1 MGLSQPWKPASQ
13 HDAIEAVVRS
23 EVLPEV
29 FERLKRKKQARAA
42 AAREAEAR
50 ASSLRRLRELF
61 NLPTHTSPLPSHWQS
76 EPSQR
81 VDC

>member
-13 HDAIEAVVRS
+13 HNTIEAVVKS

-29 FERLKRKKQARAA
+29 FDRLKNKMHERAA

-50 ASSLRRLRELF
+50 ASSLRQLSELF
-61 NLPTHTSPLPSHWQS
+61 NLPIHGSRVPSPWQNEVS
-76 EPSQR
+76 SR
-81 VDC
+81 ADV

>member
-1 MGLSQPWKPASQ
+1 MGFSRPWKPASQ

-42 AAREAEAR
+42 AAREAEAKTY
-50 ASSLRRLRELF
+50 ALRRLRELF
-61 NLPTHTSPLPSHWQS
+61 NLPKDTIEVPNHWQG
-76 EPSQR
+76 
-81 VDC
+81 